1 MTPPKLRL
9 DQRLTELGLVS
20 TRARAQALVMAGSVL
35 VDGKVTDKPGARVLP
50 TAVIEVKDEL
60 KYVSRG
66 GGKLA
71 PGLAAFG
78 LDPAGKTCLDVGAS
92 TGGFTDVLLQAGARK
107 VYAVDV
113 GKGLLYWRLRLDPRV
128 TTMES
133 VNARYLKPEDF
144 PEPIE
149 LAVIDVSFISL
160 TLILPAVTPL
170 LARVPGAKV
179 VALVKPQFEVGR
191 DKVGKGGVVR
201 GTEAITAAVD
211 KVAAAA
217 RVLGLIEAGRMPAPI
232 KGPKGNQEYLLY
244 LELQPPP

>member
-9 DQRLTELGLVS
+9 DQRLTELGLAT
-20 TRARAQALVMAGSVL
+20 TRARAQALVMAGSVT
-35 VDGKVTDKPGARVLP
+35 VDGKVTDKPGTRVLP
-50 TAVIEVKDEL
+50 DAVIEVKEEL

-113 GKGLLYWRLRLDPRV
+113 GKGLLYWRLRQDPRV

-133 VNARYLKPEDF
+133 VNARYLKPGDF

-149 LAVIDVSFISL
+149 FAVIDVSFISL
-160 TLILPAVTPL
+160 ALILPAVTPL
-170 LARVPGAKV
+170 LVPGAKV
-179 VALVKPQFEVGR
+179 VALVKPQFEVGK

-201 GTEAITAAVD
+201 DEEAIAGAVD

-217 RVLGLIEAGRMPAPI
+217 RGLGLIEAGRMPAPI

-244 LELQPPP
+244 LELRPPS